1 MVDLRGRGPGRGAP
15 REQAAGGGSVPPR
28 RLHGDGGGTR
38 LGRAA
43 SVGRCGG
50 GLELGGGWNGAEG
63 RARARRT
70 NGGRRAWA
78 RGELGS
84 GRTRA
89 GACLGFYGRA
99 GWRRRGWARAGRS
112 GGLGSAGSGRGAR
125 PDAAVAERGVRG
137 GAGSQR
143 GQHARSS
150 GGDGVAQR
158 GSGAVAA
165 VTRWRGQAA
174 RQQCSGS
181 GAARAG
187 VRARVAQRE
196 QRSQG
201 ELGREREEREREK
214 SQRVDFKVS
223 QNF

>member
-15 REQAAGGGSVPPR
+15 REQTAGGGSVPPR

-84 GRTRA
+84 GRARA

-158 GSGAVAA
+158 GSSDMVAWPGGEA
-165 VTRWRGQAA
+165 AMQRQRRSARG
-174 RQQCSGS
+174 
-181 GAARAG
+181 
-187 VRARVAQRE
+187 RARSSSSA
-196 QRSQG
+196 
-201 ELGREREEREREK
+201 
-214 SQRVDFKVS
+214 
-223 QNF
+223 